1 MTFQSTEDFID
12 KLNYLFNGLI
22 ALPLLLIAFG
32 YLEIYSGDFKGFV
45 ILNSW
50 YSSLV
55 FVFVIVGLMIYL
67 SRLFKSEI
75 KKIDASLAIIDRVI
89 FYYNIAKKF
98 YLRVFFL
105 SLLTTGLLFL
115 FGEKSYAGA
124 YAFILFMLSVNRP
137 NLGSI
142 ASQLGLKG
150 DARQSFINKSL
161 F

>member
-1 MTFQSTEDFID
+1 MIFQSSQDFID
-12 KLNYLFNGLI
+12 KLNNLFNGLI

-32 YLEIYSGDFKGFV
+32 YLEIYSGDFNGYV
-45 ILNSW
+45 TLNSW
-50 YSSLV
+50 YFSLV
-55 FVFVIVGLMIYL
+55 FVIVIVGLMVYL
-67 SRLFKSEI
+67 FRSFKTEV
-75 KKIDASLAIIDRVI
+75 KKIDTSLSIMDRVV
-89 FYYNIAKKF
+89 FYYNTAKRF

-105 SLLTTGLLFL
+105 SLFTTGLLFL

-124 YAFILFMLSVNRP
+124 YAFILFILSVNRP

-150 DARQSFINKSL
+150 DDRQTFINKSL